1 MAYSNNLVILL
12 GNVGNDPEIAEFS
25 DGNLQASLS
34 LATTLSYKPK
44 DSEEWKESVDWHN
57 IRAYGSAAKT
67 IANYVRKGHKIEVVG
82 VLKNNNY
89 EKDGVKHYGY
99 YVKVEKL
106 ILLEE
111 LKSRA
116 IRTITRRRYTF
127 LTIKKPV
134 NRAFFLIRGF
144 YLCV

>member
-34 LATTLSYKPK
+34 LATTLSYKQQV
-44 DSEEWKESVDWHN
+44 SEEWKESVDWHN

-111 LKSRA
+111 LKGKFEA
-116 IRTITRRRYTF
+116 
-127 LTIKKPV
+127 LEIKKIQGNQAEQSEQSLDGDIP
-134 NRAFFLIRGF
+134 F
-144 YLCV
+144 

>member
-57 IRAYGSAAKT
+57 VRAYGPAAKT
-67 IANYVRKGHKIEVVG
+67 IANYVRDRKSVV
-82 VLKNNNY
+82 
-89 EKDGVKHYGY
+89 
-99 YVKVEKL
+99 
-106 ILLEE
+106 
-111 LKSRA
+111 
-116 IRTITRRRYTF
+116 
-127 LTIKKPV
+127 
-134 NRAFFLIRGF
+134 
-144 YLCV
+144 